1 MINFAC
7 FFFVAAHRGTPAGT
21 KALFKK
27 MMKKLFPILALAA
40 LLVSCGGKSAP
51 GADDGKIDITNKF
64 NSTWNIHEELQQN
77 DDGTITF
84 TSVAWGGIAATLSKD
99 GVPADLSAYEAI
111 VFEFAEPTKV
121 ETQVIFYDNFI
132 QRGAKGITSLTC
144 YLDGQNVTAV
154 DQVALQTAEP
164 TTLRLKRV
172 YLVPSSGE
180 WVSTTLW
187 DGECVFGNWTGGFV
201 IQPERFVSAKP
212 GDRLEFVYETD
223 PTAPFNYWQIK
234 TVYRDT
240 DNTLEGNASELNEW
254 GCATVGQASTDYR
267 VILTANDV
275 TNLKETGL
283 FTNGYFCVVK
293 QVNLLQRYHD
303 ESGFGL

>member
-1 MINFAC
+1 MIIFAC
-7 FFFVAAHRGTPAGT
+7 FFFAAAHRGAPAGT
-21 KALFKK
+21 KALFKQ

-84 TSVAWGGIAATLSKD
+84 TSVAWGGIAATLSKN

-201 IQPERFVSAKP
+201 IQPERFVTAKP
-212 GDRLEFVYETD
+212 GDRLEFVCDYYGYDNSFQATHKLD
-223 PTAPFNYWQIK
+223 SSL
-234 TVYRDT
+234 TVT
-240 DNTLEGNASELNEW
+240 GELVLENLS
-254 GCATVGQASTDYR
+254 
-267 VILTANDV
+267 V
-275 TNLKETGL
+275 TNNVIPSYR
-283 FTNGYFCVVK
+283 FTDIYGNHYWLRF
-293 QVNLLQRYHD
+293 
-303 ESGFGL
+303 